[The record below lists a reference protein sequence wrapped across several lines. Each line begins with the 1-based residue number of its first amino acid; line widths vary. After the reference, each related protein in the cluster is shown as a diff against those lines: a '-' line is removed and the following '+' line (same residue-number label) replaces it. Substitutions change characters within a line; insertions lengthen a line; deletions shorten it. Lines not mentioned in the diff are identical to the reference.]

1 MLPGLV
7 HSYCLPSYYYYYFL
21 SSNGHLY
28 FIFCWITNTALS
40 FSGYV
45 NMPSELRAFFSFI
58 CLVFSSS
65 KKVIKEKKRNFC
77 FLGNKWT
84 RTPLRS
90 HLIGKSDIVAGNTT
104 VGIYLRPYSANGYMP
119 SWIVS
124 SNNSLKEN
132 MTDKSRRK
140 GL

>member
-1 MLPGLV
+1 M
-7 HSYCLPSYYYYYFL
+7 
-21 SSNGHLY
+21 
-28 FIFCWITNTALS
+28 
-40 FSGYV
+40 
-45 NMPSELRAFFSFI
+45 
-58 CLVFSSS
+58 
-65 KKVIKEKKRNFC
+65 
-77 FLGNKWT
+77 
-84 RTPLRS
+84 RS